1 MSSADFS
8 SWDILDETNQLIQ
21 ISDLDFNMQ
30 YANRPARMFALNTDR
45 PIEGEKCYQY
55 MMGLDEQCPFCPL
68 RQMGSQND
76 MLDEIDNG
84 NQVFT
89 VKTKYIEW
97 KGQPAFIE
105 YATDITTVK
114 RAQQIFEMQV
124 HTLLNSIPEAQ
135 GVFHLN
141 LTKDQVQNID
151 GISRNLESFHD
162 LPTVNATIEQMATF
176 IPEVPMQTTFL
187 QRFCRDSLLHAYE
200 HGKTEVHQTLLSYYD
215 DQSIRWTRMT
225 ARILANPT
233 TGDLEAIV
241 YGVDINREKQFEE
254 QIATAEQENAL
265 LREQNMR
272 DPLTGLYT
280 KAAFAESIQQFLD
293 TRTLSPFALIFLD
306 LDHFKDVNDT
316 FGHLTGDHVLRD
328 CARTLQRLF
337 DADSFLSR
345 FGGDEFCIFYPN
357 CSYEDLLARLN
368 ALLTALA
375 RTVQAEKAAVR
386 ITTSIGA
393 VYVDAPALEFL
404 PLLNLSDKALY
415 HSKQTG
421 RNRYTVRKLSES
433 EML

>member
-1 MSSADFS
+1 MSATNFS

-30 YANRPARMFALNTDR
+30 YANRPARNFALNTER
-45 PIEGEKCYQY
+45 PFAGEKCYHY
-55 MMGLDEQCPFCPL
+55 MMGLDAQCPFGPL
-68 RQMGSQND
+68 RQLND
-76 MLDEIDNG
+76 QDELITEIDNG

-97 KGQPAFIE
+97 QGQPAFIE

-141 LTKDQVQNID
+141 LTRDRVQNVD
-151 GISRNLESFHD
+151 GVSGNLESFHD
-162 LPTVNATIEQMATF
+162 IPTVDATIEQMASF
-176 IPEVPMQTTFL
+176 IPEVPMQTAFL
-187 QRFCRDSLLHAYE
+187 QRFRREGLLHAYA
-200 HGKTEVHQTLLSYYD
+200 HGKTEVQQVLLSYYD

-225 ARILANPT
+225 ARLIANPT

-241 YGVDINREKQFEE
+241 YGVDISREKQFEE

-280 KAAFAESIQQFLD
+280 KAAFAETIQQFLD
-293 TRTLSPFALIFLD
+293 TRKLSPFAVIFLD
-306 LDHFKDVNDT
+306 LDHFKAVNDT
-316 FGHLTGDHVLRD
+316 FGHLTGDHILRD
-328 CARTLQRLF
+328 SARTLQRLF

-345 FGGDEFCIFYPN
+345 FGGDEFCIFYPD
-357 CSYEDLLARLN
+357 CTPDDLHARLN
-368 ALLTALA
+368 ALLASLA
-375 RTVQAEKAAVR
+375 RTVQVDGAAVAV
-386 ITTSIGA
+386 TTSIGA
-393 VYVDAPALEFL
+393 VYADAPAQEFL

-415 HSKQTG
+415 QSKQAG
-421 RNRYTVRKLSES
+421 RNRYTVQKLSE
-433 EML
+433 L

>member
-1 MSSADFS
+1 MSSTDFS

-30 YANRPARMFALNTDR
+30 YANRPARAFALNTER
-45 PIEGEKCYQY
+45 PIDGEKCYRY
-55 MMGLDEQCPFCPL
+55 MMGLEEQCPFCPL
-68 RQMGSQND
+68 RQMDGQAD
-76 MLDEIDNG
+76 LLAEVDNG

-97 KGQPAFIE
+97 NGQKAFIE

-141 LTKDQVQNID
+141 LTRDLVQNVD

-162 LPTVNATIEQMATF
+162 IPTVNATIEQMASF
-176 IPEVPMQTTFL
+176 IPEVPMQTAFL
-187 QRFCRDSLLHAYE
+187 QRFCRDGLLHAYE
-200 HGKTEVHQTLLSYYD
+200 HGKTEVYQTLLSYYD

-225 ARILANPT
+225 ARIIANPT
-233 TGDLEAIV
+233 TGDLEAIL
-241 YGVDINREKQFEE
+241 YGVDISREKQFEE

-280 KAAFAESIQQFLD
+280 KAALAETVQQFLD
-293 TRTLSPFALIFLD
+293 TRQLSPFAVIFLD
-306 LDHFKDVNDT
+306 LDHFKEVNDT

-328 CARTLQRLF
+328 CSRTLQRLF

-357 CSYEDLLARLN
+357 CSYNDLLARLN
-368 ALLTALA
+368 ALLTQLA
-375 RTVQAEKAAVR
+375 RTIEIEGAAVA

-393 VYVDAPALEFL
+393 VYADTLPPEFL

-415 HSKQTG
+415 RSKQEG
-421 RNRYTVRKLSES
+421 RNRFTVTKLSEV
-433 EML
+433 